1 MKRKGM
7 HRRRKWV
14 LLAVLLIMVGIAV
27 WRIWQTP
34 RPTVLH
40 RQDAWLSSAEPEMV
54 DTLPDNAFTA
64 ELPAEI
70 DGRLLYIRDYSAS
83 GHYQIVWEGV
93 SAEAAE
99 SYLTALLDKGF
110 TRLMGTA
117 EDIASG
123 VLLARG
129 DLTLSISLSGG
140 MLNMLMTRAASSKST
155 FPNSNRTSTVRTL
168 PMLPCRS
175 IRWPIVSRKRVIRS
189 CLKSL

>member
-7 HRRRKWV
+7 HRRRKLV

-34 RPTVLH
+34 RPVVLH

-54 DTLPDNAFTA
+54 DVLPDNAFTA
-64 ELPAEI
+64 ELPEEI

-99 SYLTALLDKGF
+99 SYLTALL
-110 TRLMGTA
+110 A

-129 DLTLSISLSGG
+129 DLTLTISLSGG
-140 MLNMLMTRAASSKST
+140 TLNMLMTRAEEPT
-155 FPNSNRTSTVRTL
+155 PTPL
-168 PMLPCRS
+168 P
-175 IRWPIVSRKRVIRS
+175 
-189 CLKSL
+189 

>member
-1 MKRKGM
+1 
-7 HRRRKWV
+7 
-14 LLAVLLIMVGIAV
+14 
-27 WRIWQTP
+27 
-34 RPTVLH
+34 
-40 RQDAWLSSAEPEMV
+40 MV

-64 ELPAEI
+64 ELPEEI
-70 DGRLLYIRDYSAS
+70 DGRLSYIRDYSAS

-99 SYLTALLDKGF
+99 AYLTALLDKGF

-140 MLNMLMTRAASSKST
+140 TLNLLMTRAEEPTAT
-155 FPNSNRTSTVRTL
+155 PL
-168 PMLPCRS
+168 PEWLAD
-175 IRWPIVSRKRVIRS
+175 W
-189 CLKSL
+189 

>member
-7 HRRRKWV
+7 RRRRKLV
-14 LLAVLLIMVGIAV
+14 LLAVSMIMVGIAV

-54 DTLPDNAFTA
+54 DVLPDNTFTA
-64 ELPAEI
+64 ELPEKI

-99 SYLTALLDKGF
+99 VYLNALLDKGF

-140 MLNMLMTRAASSKST
+140 TLNMLMTRAEEST
-155 FPNSNRTSTVRTL
+155 PTPL
-168 PMLPCRS
+168 PEWLAD
-175 IRWPIVSRKRVIRS
+175 W
-189 CLKSL
+189 

>member
-7 HRRRKWV
+7 HRRRKLV
-14 LLAVLLIMVGIAV
+14 LLAVLLIMVGIAAV

-34 RPTVLH
+34 RPVVLH

-64 ELPAEI
+64 ELPEEI
-70 DGRLLYIRDYSAS
+70 DGCLSYIRDYSAS

-99 SYLTALLDKGF
+99 AYLTALLDKGF

-140 MLNMLMTRAASSKST
+140 TLNMLMTRAEEST
-155 FPNSNRTSTVRTL
+155 PTPL
-168 PMLPCRS
+168 PEWLAD
-175 IRWPIVSRKRVIRS
+175 W
-189 CLKSL
+189 

>member
-7 HRRRKWV
+7 RRRRKLV

-64 ELPAEI
+64 ELPEEI
-70 DGRLLYIRDYSAS
+70 DGRLSYIRDYSAS
-83 GHYQIVWEGV
+83 GHYQIVW
-93 SAEAAE
+93 EAAE

-140 MLNMLMTRAASSKST
+140 MLNMLMTRAEEPTAT
-155 FPNSNRTSTVRTL
+155 PL
-168 PMLPCRS
+168 PEWLAD
-175 IRWPIVSRKRVIRS
+175 W
-189 CLKSL
+189 

>member
-7 HRRRKWV
+7 HRRCKWV

-34 RPTVLH
+34 RSVVLH

-54 DTLPDNAFTA
+54 DTLPDNTFTA
-64 ELPAEI
+64 ELSEEI

-83 GHYQIVWEGV
+83 GHYQIVWEDV

-140 MLNMLMTRAASSKST
+140 TLNMLMTRAEEPTAT
-155 FPNSNRTSTVRTL
+155 PL
-168 PMLPCRS
+168 PEWLAD
-175 IRWPIVSRKRVIRS
+175 W
-189 CLKSL
+189 

>member
-7 HRRRKWV
+7 RRRRKLV

-34 RPTVLH
+34 RPVVLH

-64 ELPAEI
+64 ELP
-70 DGRLLYIRDYSAS
+70 
-83 GHYQIVWEGV
+83 
-93 SAEAAE
+93 EA
-99 SYLTALLDKGF
+99 YLTALLDKGF

-140 MLNMLMTRAASSKST
+140 TLNMLMTRAEEPT
-155 FPNSNRTSTVRTL
+155 TTPL
-168 PMLPCRS
+168 P
-175 IRWPIVSRKRVIRS
+175 
-189 CLKSL
+189 

>member
-7 HRRRKWV
+7 RQRRKLV

-54 DTLPDNAFTA
+54 DTLPDNAFT
-64 ELPAEI
+64 
-70 DGRLLYIRDYSAS
+70 
-83 GHYQIVWEGV
+83 
-93 SAEAAE
+93 
-99 SYLTALLDKGF
+99 
-110 TRLMGTA
+110 RLMGTA

-140 MLNMLMTRAASSKST
+140 MLNMLMTRAEEPT
-155 FPNSNRTSTVRTL
+155 PTPL
-168 PMLPCRS
+168 P
-175 IRWPIVSRKRVIRS
+175 
-189 CLKSL
+189 

>member
-14 LLAVLLIMVGIAV
+14 LLAVLLIMVGIAAV

-34 RPTVLH
+34 RPVVLH

-64 ELPAEI
+64 ELPEEI

-83 GHYQIVWEGV
+83 GHYQIVWEDV

-99 SYLTALLDKGF
+99 AYLNALLDKGF

-123 VLLARG
+123 VLLACG

-140 MLNMLMTRAASSKST
+140 TLNMLMTRAEEPTAT
-155 FPNSNRTSTVRTL
+155 PL
-168 PMLPCRS
+168 Q
-175 IRWPIVSRKRVIRS
+175 RKFY
-189 CLKSL
+189 

>member
-1 MKRKGM
+1 MADLANAAANSAAPAGC
-7 HRRRKWV
+7 V
-14 LLAVLLIMVGIAV
+14 AVLRRAGN
-27 WRIWQTP
+27 
-34 RPTVLH
+34 
-40 RQDAWLSSAEPEMV
+40 V

-64 ELPAEI
+64 ELPEEI
-70 DGRLLYIRDYSAS
+70 DGRLLYICVYSAS

-99 SYLTALLDKGF
+99 VYLNALLDKGF

-140 MLNMLMTRAASSKST
+140 TLYMLMTRTEEPTAT
-155 FPNSNRTSTVRTL
+155 PL
-168 PMLPCRS
+168 P
-175 IRWPIVSRKRVIRS
+175 
-189 CLKSL
+189 

>member
-1 MKRKGM
+1 MR
-7 HRRRKWV
+7 
-14 LLAVLLIMVGIAV
+14 
-27 WRIWQTP
+27 
-34 RPTVLH
+34 
-40 RQDAWLSSAEPEMV
+40 S
-54 DTLPDNAFTA
+54 
-64 ELPAEI
+64 ELPEEI

-140 MLNMLMTRAASSKST
+140 TLNMLMTRAEEPT
-155 FPNSNRTSTVRTL
+155 PTPL
-168 PMLPCRS
+168 PEWLAD
-175 IRWPIVSRKRVIRS
+175 W
-189 CLKSL
+189 

>member
-7 HRRRKWV
+7 RQRRKLV

-40 RQDAWLSSAEPEMV
+40 R
-54 DTLPDNAFTA
+54 
-64 ELPAEI
+64 
-70 DGRLLYIRDYSAS
+70 
-83 GHYQIVWEGV
+83 HYQIVWEGV

-140 MLNMLMTRAASSKST
+140 TLNMLMTRAEEPTAT
-155 FPNSNRTSTVRTL
+155 PL
-168 PMLPCRS
+168 P
-175 IRWPIVSRKRVIRS
+175 
-189 CLKSL
+189 

>member
-7 HRRRKWV
+7 RQRRKLV

-64 ELPAEI
+64 ELPEEI

-99 SYLTALLDKGF
+99 AYLTALLDKGF

-140 MLNMLMTRAASSKST
+140 TLNMLMTRAEEPTAT
-155 FPNSNRTSTVRTL
+155 PL
-168 PMLPCRS
+168 PEWLAD
-175 IRWPIVSRKRVIRS
+175 W
-189 CLKSL
+189 

>member
-1 MKRKGM
+1 MADLANAAPGGAAPAGC
-7 HRRRKWV
+7 V
-14 LLAVLLIMVGIAV
+14 AVLRRAGNGGHAA
-27 WRIWQTP
+27 
-34 RPTVLH
+34 
-40 RQDAWLSSAEPEMV
+40 RQCVHGGAAE
-54 DTLPDNAFTA
+54 
-64 ELPAEI
+64 EI

-99 SYLTALLDKGF
+99 AYLTALLDKGF

-140 MLNMLMTRAASSKST
+140 TLNMLMTRAEEPT
-155 FPNSNRTSTVRTL
+155 PTPL
-168 PMLPCRS
+168 PEWLAD
-175 IRWPIVSRKRVIRS
+175 W
-189 CLKSL
+189 

>member
-1 MKRKGM
+1 MPIPHGVGFFCNIIRRQSLKRKGM
-7 HRRRKWV
+7 RRRRKLV

-34 RPTVLH
+34 RSVVLH
-40 RQDAWLSSAEPEMV
+40 RQERGCPPPSRKWWTRCPTIPSRRSCPE
-54 DTLPDNAFTA
+54 
-64 ELPAEI
+64 EI

-83 GHYQIVWEGV
+83 GHYQIVWEDV

-99 SYLTALLDKGF
+99 AYLNALLDKGF

-129 DLTLSISLSGG
+129 DLTLSISLSGRDAEH
-140 MLNMLMTRAASSKST
+140 TDDAR
-155 FPNSNRTSTVRTL
+155 
-168 PMLPCRS
+168 
-175 IRWPIVSRKRVIRS
+175 
-189 CLKSL
+189 